1 MADQENQDGLARAK
15 AYLEEL
21 NGKLERKEQLTPRD
35 KRFLLRTGKLTY
47 KALVA
52 PESLTPAERNR
63 IRLMPPPDE
72 VAANIRRVTGGAMS
86 TPDEVFRKVVS
97 SSGGG
102 ELTDDDDDDDLV
114 SLVVHGFAVPA
125 SVYEEARR
133 LPWVRKLGAAWGLAF
148 NAVTT
153 PAEREAHRAA
163 VALETPERVERRR
176 RRELE
181 GVGPLETAEQRAG
194 YRVRERRLKE
204 EAAERGRVWDGQD
217 EELFARARE
226 EMMRMA
232 DELEGEECRCESCAA
247 GGVDAVC
254 LVP

>member
-15 AYLEEL
+15 ACLEEL

-86 TPDEVFRKVVS
+86 TPDEVFRKVVA
-97 SSGGG
+97 GPADAV
-102 ELTDDDDDDDLV
+102 TDDLV

-153 PAEREAHRAA
+153 PAEREAHGAA
-163 VALETPERVERRR
+163 VALETPERVESC
-176 RRELE
+176 L
-181 GVGPLETAEQRAG
+181 
-194 YRVRERRLKE
+194 
-204 EAAERGRVWDGQD
+204 RGRG
-217 EELFARARE
+217 RR
-226 EMMRMA
+226 
-232 DELEGEECRCESCAA
+232 
-247 GGVDAVC
+247 
-254 LVP
+254 